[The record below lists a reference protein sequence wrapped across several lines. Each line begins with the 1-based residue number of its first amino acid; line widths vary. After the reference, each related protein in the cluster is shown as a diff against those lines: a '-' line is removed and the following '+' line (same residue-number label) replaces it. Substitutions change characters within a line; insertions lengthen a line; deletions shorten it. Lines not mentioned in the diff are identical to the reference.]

1 MRSLILAVS
10 LVSLLGC
17 GHSRQI
23 QNLPLA
29 WKGVEQGPRASPSV
43 ERAFTR
49 VPLTLSPLRD
59 QRPDPSAVGTD
70 QADGHVV
77 RTSDNVGAYYGDRF
91 REMFRS
97 AGAQLQAQGATQV
110 DVEIVELSVVEA
122 GMFNGLARL
131 RVTVTSGNAPAWV
144 KLYEGKSKR
153 WGRTHNPENY
163 NEALSNAFM
172 EATRRVLTDETF
184 AEALLGQVRSPGSPA
199 GPSYL

>member
-1 MRSLILAVS
+1 M
-10 LVSLLGC
+10 
-17 GHSRQI
+17 
-23 QNLPLA
+23 
-29 WKGVEQGPRASPSV
+29 
-43 ERAFTR
+43 
-49 VPLTLSPLRD
+49 
-59 QRPDPSAVGTD
+59 
-70 QADGHVV
+70 
-77 RTSDNVGAYYGDRF
+77 
-91 REMFRS
+91 
-97 AGAQLQAQGATQV
+97 